1 MEIYV
6 GNLPWST
13 SDQDLSDALGAF
25 GKVEKASIISD
36 RNSGRSKG
44 FGFVTMED
52 ADEANKAIESMN
64 GSEMAGRNLKVN
76 EARPRED
83 RPPRQSNW

>member
-1 MEIYV
+1 
-6 GNLPWST
+6 
-13 SDQDLSDALGAF
+13 
-25 GKVEKASIISD
+25 
-36 RNSGRSKG
+36 
-44 FGFVTMED
+44 MED

>member
-1 MEIYV
+1 MNTV
-6 GNLPWST
+6 
-13 SDQDLSDALGAF
+13 
-25 GKVEKASIISD
+25 IISD
-36 RNSGRSKG
+36 RTSGGSKD

-83 RPPRQSNW
+83 RHPRQSNW